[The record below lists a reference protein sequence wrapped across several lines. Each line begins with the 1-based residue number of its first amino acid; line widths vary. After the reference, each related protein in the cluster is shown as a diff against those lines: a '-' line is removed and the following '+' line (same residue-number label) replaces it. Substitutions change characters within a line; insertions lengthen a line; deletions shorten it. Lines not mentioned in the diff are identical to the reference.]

1 MFFVEHIGLTEYQR
15 YFAEQPQIANRAA
28 SLAINQSVE
37 RKAIPISR
45 EHMLRQVAFPP
56 GYLREKAGRR
66 AEPRFGIKYKA
77 SPTSLVSAIA
87 GRFAPTSLARFV
99 TRRNAQK
106 RSGVSVRINPGS
118 TVALPRAFLVGLR
131 SGNLG
136 LAIRLRPGEVLSNT
150 IGAKIITTGPM
161 AGLAL
166 LYGPSVEQV
175 FRSVSLDI
183 EPDVLLYLQTEFLRQ
198 YDRLSRERSR
208 G

>member
-1 MFFVEHIGLTEYQR
+1 M
-15 YFAEQPQIANRAA
+15 
-28 SLAINQSVE
+28 AINQTVE

-56 GYLREKAGRR
+56 GYLRERAGRR

-77 SPTSLVSAIA
+77 SPTQLQSAIA

-99 TRRNAQK
+99 TRRNVQ
-106 RSGVSVRINPGS
+106 RRNGVSVRINPGS

-136 LAIRLRPGEVLSNT
+136 LAIRLKPGETLIKT
-150 IGAKIITTGPM
+150 IGAKIITQGPM

-175 FRSVSLDI
+175 FHSVAQEI
-183 EPDVLLYLQTEFLRQ
+183 EPEVLAYFQTEFLRQ
-198 YDRLSRERSR
+198 YDRLSRERNR